1 MSENVAR
8 PPRAWASPGRSSSE
22 TSLFVSKKAS
32 PSSIFPLMLTKKHL
46 LFEYTIINQR
56 KRRLHKQPHDINY
69 QVFFILP
76 LLLYESDPSTK
87 TMTSI
92 TGGGVSA
99 HSQVPATVIESNFA
113 FVVTLTRAWILI
125 LKISHF
131 THSIITLSVSYS
143 PSETTSGD
151 WTQIFG
157 ILTI

>member
-1 MSENVAR
+1 
-8 PPRAWASPGRSSSE
+8 
-22 TSLFVSKKAS
+22 
-32 PSSIFPLMLTKKHL
+32 MLTKKHL

-151 WTQIFG
+151 
-157 ILTI
+157 